1 MGCMNRRLQRL
12 EANRENRAQ
21 SLTAEALRLLSDED
35 LQALDEETEEAL
47 ERGGGDFWDLF
58 ATTQEKSRRALDALF
73 EELEA
78 VQSGEEPPE
87 DLSDTGVL
95 DLVRDV
101 NEGDEEAKREYD
113 RQDGYRIWKHFRKE
127 LR

>member
-1 MGCMNRRLQRL
+1 MGLDRRLKRL

-35 LQALDEETEEAL
+35 LQALDEATEEAL
-47 ERGGGDFWDLF
+47 ERGDGDFWNLF
-58 ATTQEKSRRALDALF
+58 ATTKEKSRRALDALF
-73 EELEA
+73 EAIEA

-87 DLSDTGVL
+87 DLSDTGAL
-95 DLVRDV
+95 DPLRGV

-113 RQDGYRIWKHFRKE
+113 RQDGYRIWKHYRKE
-127 LR
+127 QR

>member
-1 MGCMNRRLQRL
+1 MNRRLQRL
-12 EANRENRAQ
+12 EASRENRAQ

-35 LQALDEETEEAL
+35 LQALDEATEEAL
-47 ERGGGDFWDLF
+47 ERGEGDFWDLF

-87 DLSDTGVL
+87 DLSDAGVL
-95 DLVRDV
+95 DLMRRV
-101 NEGDEEAKREYD
+101 NEEGEEAKREYA
-113 RQDGYRIWKHFRKE
+113 RQNGYRIWKHYRKKQ
-127 LR
+127 R